1 MIVLQLRLR
10 SDSANARR
18 PWQRAII
25 RNLKDDTFGSEVFD
39 IFTAAEFGENLVSVL
54 SKHRRNRL

>member
-18 PWQRAII
+18 PWQRVLVG
-25 RNLKDDTFGSEVFD
+25 NLKDDTFGSEVFD
-39 IFTAAEFGENLVSVL
+39 IFTMTELGENLIRVL
-54 SKHRRNRL
+54 PEHRRNRL